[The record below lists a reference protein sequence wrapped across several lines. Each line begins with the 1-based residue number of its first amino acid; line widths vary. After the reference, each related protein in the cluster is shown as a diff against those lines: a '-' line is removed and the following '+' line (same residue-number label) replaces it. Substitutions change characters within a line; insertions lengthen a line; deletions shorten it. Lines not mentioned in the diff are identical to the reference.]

1 MRDLLDS
8 LYRGYPSESI
18 LVSETDQEI
27 PSRDLAVSQ
36 KKRPFAG
43 YKLLLDAQQRRT
55 SLSSVLRGEHIKVRG
70 RKREIE
76 ILFNLEH
83 FAGSGL

>member
-43 YKLLLDAQQRRT
+43 YKLLLDGQ
-55 SLSSVLRGEHIKVRG
+55 
-70 RKREIE
+70 
-76 ILFNLEH
+76 
-83 FAGSGL
+83 